1 MSNPLHDALVRPA
14 PACLRTA
21 RALAAVAAIAT
32 VSTLAGCGG
41 GSDPDAG
48 RTPAQAQIRARAQS
62 DLAPPLASPAFFVS
76 TTGSDTG
83 DGSSA
88 HPWRTLNYAV
98 SKLQAGNTLYA
109 YGGTYAETV
118 TVWHSGT
125 ASQPITITAYPGQ
138 KPVID
143 GATIA
148 VPSWVGLLQ
157 VYGNDVT
164 VSGFEL
170 RNINVDGHGGLGG
183 TAVVQGGFGAVLY
196 GTNDKIA
203 SMTIHDIWAQG
214 VMVQGDAGTVA
225 DNVVH
230 DVAMSN
236 CRAAGHPNCSS
247 TGPSSGWPSC
257 VTIASPYGHNQVIH
271 GGTIERTTVYN
282 CWGEGVSTW
291 QSDGV
296 TIQDNTIYDNW
307 AENLYVNNA
316 THALVQRNLVYNT
329 PNNLVGKKAG
339 FALADEDT
347 KNVTNLLSAHNVVI
361 DNLVYNASFSA
372 FGWTLVTGTGLV
384 DDVIAN
390 NTIVDTD
397 PTTTAFYTGGPSNNV
412 VNTGSTIA
420 DNIVIGPAN
429 VPTSTGLAFAN
440 NLWTAQPLN
449 GASTGDVLAANAAL
463 VIAGTGPIA
472 PGALT
477 SAYFHLPP
485 MSPAHVHGVPV
496 PQVTTNYAGAPVQS
510 PPDIGAF

>member
-1 MSNPLHDALVRPA
+1 MSHPLRGVVARPTL
-14 PACLRTA
+14 ACLRAA
-21 RALAAVAAIAT
+21 RALAATAAIAA

-41 GSDPDAG
+41 GSDPDAS
-48 RTPAQAQIRARAQS
+48 RMQTQAHAQAQGG
-62 DLAPPLASPAFFVS
+62 LAPPLASPAWFVS
-76 TTGSDTG
+76 TTGSDAG
-83 DGSSA
+83 DGSPA
-88 HPWRTLNYAV
+88 HPWRTLGYAV

-125 ASQPITITAYPGQ
+125 ASQPITIAAYPGQ
-138 KPVID
+138 HPVID
-143 GATIA
+143 AATIS
-148 VPSWVGLLQ
+148 VPSWWGLLQ
-157 VYGNDVT
+157 VNGSYVT

-183 TAVVQGGFGAVLY
+183 TAVVQGGFGVALY
-196 GTNDKIA
+196 GTNDTIA
-203 SMTIHDIWAQG
+203 SMTIHNTWAQG
-214 VMVQGDAGTVA
+214 VMAQGDASTIA
-225 DNVVH
+225 DSVVH
-230 DVAMSN
+230 DVATSN
-236 CRAAGHPNCSS
+236 CRAAGQPNCAPA
-247 TGPSSGWPSC
+247 GNGNGWASC
-257 VTIASPYGHNQVIH
+257 VSIASPYGKNQVVH
-271 GGTIERTTVYN
+271 GGVIERNTVYN

-347 KNVTNLLSAHNVVI
+347 QNVSDLLSAHNVVI
-361 DNLVYNASFSA
+361 DNLIYNASFSA

-397 PTTTAFYTGGPSNNV
+397 PTTTAFYTGGPGNNV
-412 VNTGSTIA
+412 VNTGTTIA
-420 DNIVIGPAN
+420 NNIVIGAAN
-429 VPTSTGLAFAN
+429 VPTATGLAFSN
-440 NLWTAQPLN
+440 DLWTARPAN
-449 GASTGDVLAANAAL
+449 GAGAGDVLAANAAA
-463 VIAGTGPIA
+463 VIAQTGPIA

-477 SAYFHLPP
+477 PAYFYLTPT
-485 MSPAHVHGVPV
+485 SPAHVRGVPV